1 MRDQSTNDR
10 RWIVRLQAIAFA
22 CALGL
27 SATSQAA
34 TSQRVFKSPEEATTA
49 LVQAVKAND
58 RAAVLAI
65 VGQSASDWVS
75 SGDAIADRAANARFV
90 QRYDEKHTISAAGDD
105 RATMVIGNDD
115 WPFAFPLVKTK
126 AGWRFD
132 TEAGKQELLARRV
145 GGNELAVVNVLLA
158 IVDAQR
164 EYASADRDAS
174 GVRQYAAKVVS
185 SPGKKD
191 GLYWPTKAG
200 EPESPLGPLVARAAA
215 AGYKKSEGPQ
225 PYHGYYFKVLTKQGP
240 NAKGGP
246 LDYVAKGRMIGG
258 FAALAYPARYANSG
272 VMTFIVNHDGV
283 VYERDLGPDT
293 AKRAAAIT
301 SFDPG
306 PDWKP
311 VKPE

>member
-1 MRDQSTNDR
+1 MNRHSTARCD
-10 RWIVRLQAIAFA
+10 WIGRAQALLLCFALSAFA
-22 CALGL
+22 VAH
-27 SATSQAA
+27 AA
-34 TSQRVFKSPEEATTA
+34 TPQRAFKSPEEAATA
-49 LVQAVKAND
+49 LVQAVKAGD

-65 VGQSASDWVS
+65 VGQSAAEWVS
-75 SGDAIADRAANARFV
+75 SGDPVADRAANERFV
-90 QRYDEKHTISAAGDD
+90 QRYDEKHAISAAGDSK
-105 RATMVIGNDD
+105 ATLVIGNDD

-145 GGNELAVVNVLLA
+145 GGNELSVVNVLLA

-174 GVRQYAAKVVS
+174 GVRQYAAKIAS

-200 EPESPLGPLVARAAA
+200 EPESPLGPLVVRAAA
-215 AGYKKSEGPQ
+215 EGYKKSEGPR
-225 PYHGYYFKVLTKQGP
+225 PYHGYYFKVLTRQGP
-240 NAKGGP
+240 NAKGGA
-246 LDYVAKGRMIGG
+246 LDYLAKGKMIGG

-283 VYERDLGPDT
+283 VYERDLGAET
-293 AKRAAAIT
+293 AKRVAAIT

-306 PDWKP
+306 PGWKP